1 MDLLAETMQYNHLYD
16 LNVTP
21 DGRLCAF
28 TVQTAS
34 QSHMDSITNV
44 WVSLDAQTSFALPHW
59 RENLNFSHPRWSADK
74 KRLAVVVKDKDM
86 SQYESLAI
94 YTDSLVRSK
103 QISNIPGCIEDILW
117 MPDGSSLLLLLAE
130 FGSDSIVTAGS
141 QRNSSTDK
149 NNVSITTQVG
159 SGRRMLCEVYL
170 DSRKPKFFGPEFGT
184 LWEIELLDEQ
194 TIIGIWSR
202 EVSESG
208 WYDAKVVRIDRP
220 SGKMVDLYAP
230 EWQLS
235 SIAKSP
241 FGNRIAFSEGWAS
254 DRGTTSG
261 EIKVI
266 ELASAKVSTINS
278 FGVDVV
284 KVQWRSDDS
293 VWFAGWQKVS
303 AVWGWVNLRGEVGE
317 LYLDDI
323 IPLSVYFSSNSN
335 NLILDASVWSIS
347 APRDFKSS
355 NVIVGASMQKSI
367 SWKKI
372 SKFGSQSYMK
382 KTKFNTS
389 LLNWESIDGLT
400 ILGLLVYGTEN
411 QGEALP
417 LVIYVH
423 GGPASLWN
431 YNLRLE
437 VLFLLNSGYAV
448 LLPNPRGS
456 VGQGQEFAQANLGDA
471 GGKELSD
478 ILLGIEACAK
488 AILIDESKVSVI
500 GGSYGGYL
508 AACAATQS
516 NKVICAVVM
525 YGHPNLFGARFG
537 SNNSAFYDKLMKC
550 APTLESVNEYMT
562 RSPLMK
568 VTSATAPT
576 LILHGTDDRCCPI
589 SQAEEF
595 YWALSEKE
603 VHTKL
608 ITYPNEGHGLHG
620 PAAKADCWMQVLAW
634 LDRFSKEMST

>member
-355 NVIVGASMQKSI
+355 NVIILYGAKSI
-367 SWKKI
+367 
-372 SKFGSQSYMK
+372 
-382 KTKFNTS
+382 
-389 LLNWESIDGLT
+389 
-400 ILGLLVYGTEN
+400 V
-411 QGEALP
+411 
-417 LVIYVH
+417 
-423 GGPASLWN
+423 
-431 YNLRLE
+431 
-437 VLFLLNSGYAV
+437 
-448 LLPNPRGS
+448 
-456 VGQGQEFAQANLGDA
+456 
-471 GGKELSD
+471 
-478 ILLGIEACAK
+478 
-488 AILIDESKVSVI
+488 
-500 GGSYGGYL
+500 
-508 AACAATQS
+508 
-516 NKVICAVVM
+516 
-525 YGHPNLFGARFG
+525 
-537 SNNSAFYDKLMKC
+537 
-550 APTLESVNEYMT
+550 
-562 RSPLMK
+562 
-568 VTSATAPT
+568 
-576 LILHGTDDRCCPI
+576 
-589 SQAEEF
+589 
-595 YWALSEKE
+595 
-603 VHTKL
+603 
-608 ITYPNEGHGLHG
+608 
-620 PAAKADCWMQVLAW
+620 
-634 LDRFSKEMST
+634 